1 LIELL
6 FFMEIARSS
15 FARRESRGQSGFS
28 LVETAVALA
37 ILGSVLLM
45 GMALLLQHPRVV
57 KRVDAE
63 RQAYR
68 ALESTLESVRAGL
81 LPLQPLTLDGFVTAA
96 GGEPPKGL
104 AISMDVHPQSTPG
117 LYRVTLAARYSIFNE
132 EKEKTV
138 ETMVWRQPRAPT
150 P

>member
-1 LIELL
+1 
-6 FFMEIARSS
+6 MEIARSS

-28 LVETAVALA
+28 LVETVVALA
-37 ILGSVLLM
+37 ILGTALFM
-45 GMALLLQHPRVV
+45 GLALVLQHPRVV

-81 LPLQPLTLDGFVTAA
+81 IPLQPLVLDGFVTSA
-96 GGEPPKGL
+96 GGAPPKGL
-104 AISMDVHPQSTPG
+104 AISMDVRPETTPG
-117 LYRVTLAARYSIFNE
+117 LYHVTLVARYFIFGE
-132 EKEKTV
+132 KKEKKL
-138 ETMVWRQPRAPT
+138 ETFVWRQPRAPS